1 MTDTQAK
8 TMINCLRTL
17 INKVDELAAQLK
29 PADRFIDVKEIYEIT
44 NMKKSTVYE
53 RVNRGEIPAYKVNG
67 KMQMSFNKLQEILPT
82 LR

>member
-29 PADRFIDVKEIYEIT
+29 PADRFIDVKEICEIT